1 MATKKQRRRRS
12 KLQRHEYEYVVE
24 TDEGEEVVEA
34 PRPSRAK
41 DGAGS
46 KVPPGAVVDRR
57 GRVVPPPSWQ
67 RVFKRAAIFGP
78 IMFVLLFAL
87 GGNSVSTQAKI
98 LNAVFLVAR
107 VHPVQLSH
115 RPSDLPVGAE
125 TPAARLGTL
134 SAPGQ
139 RLRRAYEAPV
149 PRRAR
154 TPLDS
159 RG

>member
-24 TDEGEEVVEA
+24 TEEGEEVVEA

-41 DGAGS
+41 DGDGS

-87 GGNSVSTQAKI
+87 GGNNVSTQAKI
-98 LNAVFLVAR
+98 LNAIFLVVVFIPFSYLTDR
-107 VHPVQLSH
+107 LIYRSVQK
-115 RPSDLPVGAE
+115 RQ
-125 TPAARLGTL
+125 
-134 SAPGQ
+134 Q
-139 RLRRAYEAPV
+139 R
-149 PRRAR
+149 
-154 TPLDS
+154 DS
-159 RG
+159 GR

>member
-24 TDEGEEVVEA
+24 TDEGEQVVEA

-67 RVFKRAAIFGP
+67 RVFKRALIFGP

-98 LNAVFLVAR
+98 LNAIFLVVVFIPFSYLTDR
-107 VHPVQLSH
+107 LIYRSVQK
-115 RPSDLPVGAE
+115 RQ
-125 TPAARLGTL
+125 
-134 SAPGQ
+134 Q
-139 RLRRAYEAPV
+139 R
-149 PRRAR
+149 
-154 TPLDS
+154 DS
-159 RG
+159 GR

>member
-24 TDEGEEVVEA
+24 TDEGEQVVEA

-67 RVFKRAAIFGP
+67 RVFKRAAIFAP

-98 LNAVFLVAR
+98 LNAVFLIVVFIPFSYLTDR
-107 VHPVQLSH
+107 LIYRSVQK
-115 RPSDLPVGAE
+115 RQ
-125 TPAARLGTL
+125 
-134 SAPGQ
+134 Q
-139 RLRRAYEAPV
+139 R
-149 PRRAR
+149 
-154 TPLDS
+154 DS
-159 RG
+159 GR

>member
-24 TDEGEEVVEA
+24 TDEGEQVVEA
-34 PRPSRAK
+34 PRPSRVK

-67 RVFKRAAIFGP
+67 RVFKRALIFGP

-98 LNAVFLVAR
+98 LNAIFLVVVFIPFSYLTDR
-107 VHPVQLSH
+107 LIYRSVQK
-115 RPSDLPVGAE
+115 RQ
-125 TPAARLGTL
+125 
-134 SAPGQ
+134 Q
-139 RLRRAYEAPV
+139 R
-149 PRRAR
+149 
-154 TPLDS
+154 DS
-159 RG
+159 GR

>member
-41 DGAGS
+41 DGTGS
-46 KVPPGAVVDRR
+46 KVPPGAVVDKR

-98 LNAVFLVAR
+98 LNAVFLIVVFIPFSYLTDR
-107 VHPVQLSH
+107 LIYRSVQK
-115 RPSDLPVGAE
+115 RQ
-125 TPAARLGTL
+125 
-134 SAPGQ
+134 Q
-139 RLRRAYEAPV
+139 R
-149 PRRAR
+149 
-154 TPLDS
+154 DS
-159 RG
+159 GR

>member
-87 GGNSVSTQAKI
+87 GGNSVSTQSKI
-98 LNAVFLVAR
+98 LNAIFLVVVFIPFSYLTDR
-107 VHPVQLSH
+107 LIYRSVQK
-115 RPSDLPVGAE
+115 RQ
-125 TPAARLGTL
+125 
-134 SAPGQ
+134 Q
-139 RLRRAYEAPV
+139 R
-149 PRRAR
+149 
-154 TPLDS
+154 DS
-159 RG
+159 GR

>member
-24 TDEGEEVVEA
+24 TDEGEQVVEA
-34 PRPSRAK
+34 PRPTRAK

-67 RVFKRAAIFGP
+67 RVFKRALIFGP

-98 LNAVFLVAR
+98 LNAVFLVVVFIPFSYLTDR
-107 VHPVQLSH
+107 LIYRSVQK
-115 RPSDLPVGAE
+115 RQ
-125 TPAARLGTL
+125 
-134 SAPGQ
+134 Q
-139 RLRRAYEAPV
+139 R
-149 PRRAR
+149 
-154 TPLDS
+154 DS
-159 RG
+159 GR

>member
-24 TDEGEEVVEA
+24 TDEGEQVVEA

-67 RVFKRAAIFGP
+67 RVFKRALIFGP

-98 LNAVFLVAR
+98 LNAVFLVVVFIPFSYLTDR
-107 VHPVQLSH
+107 LIYRSVQK
-115 RPSDLPVGAE
+115 RQ
-125 TPAARLGTL
+125 
-134 SAPGQ
+134 Q
-139 RLRRAYEAPV
+139 R
-149 PRRAR
+149 
-154 TPLDS
+154 DS
-159 RG
+159 GR